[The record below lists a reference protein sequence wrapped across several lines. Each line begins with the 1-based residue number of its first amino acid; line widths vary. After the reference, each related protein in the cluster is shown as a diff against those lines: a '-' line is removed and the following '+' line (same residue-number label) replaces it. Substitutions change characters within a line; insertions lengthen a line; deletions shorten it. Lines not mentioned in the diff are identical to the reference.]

1 MKQIEINLLSQRPLI
16 QLKMPRIKPSRI
28 VHQITQAIC
37 ASQQRFAIA
46 STALIASLTGY
57 GALMLGRDVPCG
69 IALGTAGT
77 IAYLIKEEE

>member
-16 QLKMPRIKPSRI
+16 QFKMPRIKPSRI
-28 VHQITQAIC
+28 VHQITQAI
-37 ASQQRFAIA
+37 A
-46 STALIASLTGY
+46 STTLIASLTGY

-77 IAYLIKEEE
+77 IAYLIKEE

>member
-1 MKQIEINLLSQRPLI
+1 MKQIEINLLNQRPLI

-28 VHQITQAIC
+28 VHQITQAI
-37 ASQQRFAIA
+37 AN
-46 STALIASLTGY
+46 TALIASLTGY
-57 GALMLGRDVPCG
+57 GALMLGRDVKSG

>member
-16 QLKMPRIKPSRI
+16 QLTMPRIKPSRI
-28 VHQITQAIC
+28 VHQITQ
-37 ASQQRFAIA
+37 AIA

-57 GALMLGRDVPCG
+57 GALMLGRDVKSG